1 MIIGTVKGDIVST
14 IQHPF
19 YGGKKLLVVQREDFA
34 GKAGGYLIAVD
45 SGVSAGVGDRVL
57 VIDEGN
63 SARQVVG
70 DSNAPLRS
78 IIVGVIDHLEREG
91 EA

>member
-19 YGGKKLLVVQREDFA
+19 YVGKKLLVVEKEDLA
-34 GKAGGYLIAVD
+34 GKPAGYLIAID
-45 SGVSAGVGDRVL
+45 SGVAAGVGDRVL
-57 VIDEGN
+57 VVDEGN
-63 SARQVVG
+63 SARQIVS
-70 DSNAPLRS
+70 DTSAPLRS
-78 IIVGVIDHLEREG
+78 VIVGVIDRVDI